1 MKFWTVQK
9 KEMINLAK
17 ENIYQP
23 DFRKSVYLK
32 YRPELKELYELVLNS
47 YNKINNTNL
56 PGLIFAFLQSD
67 GKSVSEINNFDL
79 FYSLIQRKKSA
90 IRYLWEEL
98 RTQDA
103 LIVELAYDEDFNPI
117 VLDFNDFQFLMP
129 PIKITKS
136 YTEQDIKRI
145 CQNISNGI
153 FESSPF
159 PTDVIQAHL
168 PYIKKENIVNRYPM
182 FDLK

>member
-1 MKFWTVQK
+1 MDSTNK
-9 KEMINLAK
+9 KSINLAK

-23 DFRKSVYLK
+23 DFKKSVYLK
-32 YRPELKELYELVLNS
+32 AYPELKELYGLVLNS

-67 GKSVSEINNFDL
+67 GQSVSEINNFNS
-79 FYSLIQRKKSA
+79 FYSLIQNKKSA
-90 IRYLWEEL
+90 IWCLWREL
-98 RTQDA
+98 INQDA

-129 PIKITKS
+129 PIEITES
-136 YTEQDIKRI
+136 YTERDIIRI
-145 CQNISNGI
+145 RQNISNGI

-159 PTDVIQAHL
+159 PTNVIQAHL
-168 PYIKKENIVNRYPM
+168 PYIKKENIVNTYPM
-182 FDLK
+182 FGLK